1 MNLRSIL
8 RDNRFVGCQNARE
21 SVEPFTKD
29 EDKKLT
35 IYAAAVPEGAQ
46 LRLRN
51 QHGEVDGSP
60 LTLPPH
66 VTERM
71 EFWNRWASY
80 ALDHEYEYTPS
91 LYGLE
96 CYAISIAIDM
106 VKHLPDYHI
115 DYCGLPVHDDYALCL
130 HMRKESI
137 PGYAANTRDPHCACP
152 LPPDIEMN
160 SYMKRL
166 LTEAQNKALQLPP
179 NGYRGWGDFD
189 YCCGHLH
196 FDPAN
201 QPYTW
206 MEYENSFLVRQDD
219 GFPSWLCQMAEE
231 WEESLLD
238 QYYENMRWSPCTT
251 LFKLQEDA
259 LAVDIARYHRPLTPI
274 AMSER
279 FYTGEDILRLADS

>member
-1 MNLRSIL
+1 M
-8 RDNRFVGCQNARE
+8 GCQNARE

-106 VKHLPDYHI
+106 VKHLLNI
-115 DYCGLPVHDDYALCL
+115 
-130 HMRKESI
+130 
-137 PGYAANTRDPHCACP
+137 
-152 LPPDIEMN
+152 
-160 SYMKRL
+160 
-166 LTEAQNKALQLPP
+166 
-179 NGYRGWGDFD
+179 
-189 YCCGHLH
+189 
-196 FDPAN
+196 
-201 QPYTW
+201 
-206 MEYENSFLVRQDD
+206 
-219 GFPSWLCQMAEE
+219 
-231 WEESLLD
+231 
-238 QYYENMRWSPCTT
+238 
-251 LFKLQEDA
+251 
-259 LAVDIARYHRPLTPI
+259 
-274 AMSER
+274 
-279 FYTGEDILRLADS
+279 